1 MRSGRR
7 SSAIKESIAMDKQKA
22 EKEEN
27 SLKRK
32 TYEKELRRL

>member
-1 MRSGRR
+1 
-7 SSAIKESIAMDKQKA
+7 MDKQKA